1 VRAYVN
7 GMPSY
12 EGELRGAYVTYSF
25 STGKYLQNP
34 VTWSIQVSSTT
45 RSAWINGTFH
55 LSARGGIAGQWMY
68 PRREHTSCGDWVD
81 AVYIVPEEALRRK
94 LIAFVYVD
102 GMLMSVVTP
111 TKRRLTHRVAT
122 VEARAYR
129 LSVRW
134 MIEERLQVPRP
145 FVRVTFASAARRRP
159 VTATICLAVAV
170 IFITAPLAR
179 AVRACR

>member
-1 VRAYVN
+1 
-7 GMPSY
+7 M
-12 EGELRGAYVTYSF
+12 
-25 STGKYLQNP
+25 
-34 VTWSIQVSSTT
+34 TWSLLFHGSAG
-45 RSAWINGTFH
+45 SAWINGTFH
-55 LSARGGIAGQWMY
+55 LGARGGIVGQWMY

-134 MIEERLQVPRP
+134 MIEDRLQVPRP
-145 FVRVTFASAARRRP
+145 FVRVTFASTAR
-159 VTATICLAVAV
+159 
-170 IFITAPLAR
+170 
-179 AVRACR
+179 